1 MPRRRINS
9 QFLEYL
15 VALPNGETGT
25 TRVPSLIEMSQ
36 QLGVS
41 VARLREQLEVAR
53 AMGLVEVHPRTGIR
67 RHAYTFF
74 PAVWQSL
81 AYAIE
86 LDRAHF
92 DSFAELRN
100 HLEAAYW
107 HQAVRL
113 LTEEDYLELQKLVDS
128 AWDKLRS
135 PQIQIPHNEHRQLH
149 ICIYKRLQNPFVLGL
164 LEAYWEAYEAVGLNL
179 YAGYEYLQ
187 EVWEYHQCMVDAI
200 CRGDF
205 DAGFRALVEHTDLI
219 HHHPVSALLGNDS
232 SKETSEQLKEQA

>member
-1 MPRRRINS
+1 MQRRHINS
-9 QFLEYL
+9 QFLAYL

-25 TRVPSLIEMSQ
+25 TRVPSLTEMSQ

-53 AMGLVEVHPRTGIR
+53 AMGLVEVHPRTGIHR
-67 RHAYTFF
+67 QTYTFY

-81 AYAIE
+81 GYAIE
-86 LDRAHF
+86 LDQGYF

-113 LTEEDYLELQKLVDS
+113 LTEDDHRELQRLVAS
-128 AWDKLRS
+128 AWEKLHG
-135 PQIQIPHNEHRQLH
+135 PQVQIPQSEHRQLH
-149 ICIYKRLQNPFVLGL
+149 MCIYRRLQNPFVLGL

-179 YAGYEYLQ
+179 YAGYEYMHQ
-187 EVWEYHQCMVDAI
+187 VWEYHQRMVDAI
-200 CRGDF
+200 CSGDF
-205 DAGFRALVEHTDLI
+205 NAGFRALVEHTDLI
-219 HHHPVSALLGNDS
+219 NHRPVSAMIGDNGKGIS
-232 SKETSEQLKEQA
+232 PAQLKEQS

>member
-1 MPRRRINS
+1 MLRRHINS

-25 TRVPSLIEMSQ
+25 TRVPSLTEMSQ
-36 QLGVS
+36 QLRVS

-53 AMGLVEVHPRTGIR
+53 AMGLVEVHPRTGIYR
-67 RHAYTFF
+67 QGYSFY

-81 AYAIE
+81 GYAIE
-86 LDRAHF
+86 LDQSYF

-113 LTEEDYLELQKLVDS
+113 LTEDDHRELQRLVAS
-128 AWDKLRS
+128 AWEKLHG
-135 PQIQIPHNEHRQLH
+135 PQVQIPQSEHRQLH
-149 ICIYKRLQNPFVLGL
+149 MCIYRRLQNPFVLGL

-179 YAGYEYLQ
+179 YAGYEYMHQ
-187 EVWEYHQCMVDAI
+187 VWEYHQRMVDAI
-200 CRGDF
+200 CSGDF
-205 DAGFRALVEHTDLI
+205 NAGFRALVEHTDLI
-219 HHHPVSALLGNDS
+219 NHRPVSAMIGDNGKGIS
-232 SKETSEQLKEQA
+232 PAQLKEQS

>member
-1 MPRRRINS
+1 MLRRHINS

-25 TRVPSLIEMSQ
+25 TRVPSLTEMSE

-53 AMGLVEVHPRTGIR
+53 AMGLVEVHPRTGIYR
-67 RHAYTFF
+67 QGYSFY

-81 AYAIE
+81 GYAIE
-86 LDRAHF
+86 LDQSYF

-113 LTEEDYLELQKLVDS
+113 LTEDDHRELQRLVAS
-128 AWDKLRS
+128 AWEKLRRT
-135 PQIQIPHNEHRQLH
+135 QVQIPHSEHRQLH
-149 ICIYKRLQNPFVLGL
+149 MCIYRRLQNPFVLGL

-179 YAGYEYLQ
+179 YAGYEYMHQ
-187 EVWEYHQCMVDAI
+187 VWEYHQRMVDAI
-200 CRGDF
+200 CSGDF
-205 DAGFRALVEHTDLI
+205 DAGYKALAEHTDLI
-219 HHHPVSALLGNDS
+219 HQRPVAALIAGN
-232 SKETSEQLKEQA
+232 TTGTLPAQLKEQS